1 MEQQADKPP
10 IPLSLASVEGGLLG
24 ALLVFH
30 QRIMTLLRGSSL
42 DEEKVKLVSERVMLL
57 LDHATAEM
65 KRSKDLDLQGRLE
78 SVYEQAKRLVD
89 DLSKPNA

>member
-1 MEQQADKPP
+1 MAQQPDKPL
-10 IPLSLASVEGGLLG
+10 IQLGLASGEGGLLG

-42 DEEKVKLVSERVMLL
+42 AEEKVKLVSEQVMLL
-57 LDHATAEM
+57 LDDATAEM
-65 KRSKDLDLQGRLE
+65 KRSKDLDLHGRLE

-89 DLSKPNA
+89 DLSKTQG